1 MIPII
6 ALVVAPLVIFL
17 IFVAPVWLILHYRS
31 KKQLSQ
37 GLTEQETK
45 ELLLLAK
52 TAEKMSQRILTLEK
66 ILDSEQSDWRT
77 KYD

>member
-52 TAEKMSQRILTLEK
+52 TAEKMSQRIQTLEK